1 MHMHDKF
8 KGWGRLPDD
17 MFMPQILLLSLF
29 LLLLSLAGTSGP
41 VFQTGRQD
49 FSLCPYLQT
58 FSVEIIFLARYL
70 YLPT

>member
-29 LLLLSLAGTSGP
+29 LLLLSLAGISGP
-41 VFQTGRQD
+41 VFQTGRRD
-49 FSLCPYLQT
+49 FLCVHT
-58 FSVEIIFLARYL
+58 FKPLMWKLFS
-70 YLPT
+70 